1 MVNMEILTY
10 GADKSQFIQWFMP
23 KTEVKVKGVIAL
35 IHGGFWRQQH
45 DLSLMLP
52 LAQDLR
58 ATGWAVANIEYRR
71 ADCGG
76 EWPVIRDDVSMALQ
90 QVKQHAQQL
99 QLPERLL
106 SIGHS
111 VGGQLALL
119 TAPQVDA
126 VVALAPVTDV
136 VRAYHDK
143 LGEAAAQAFFKT
155 SPEKNSSLFLAASP
169 IAQLP
174 LGCPILLIHGFLDER
189 VPVSYAREFNQRA
202 IEAGDQMWYWEEPL
216 SHQQVIDPSLGFW
229 SRVKGWLEQR

>member
-76 EWPVIRDDVSMALQ
+76 NGL
-90 QVKQHAQQL
+90 
-99 QLPERLL
+99 
-106 SIGHS
+106 
-111 VGGQLALL
+111 
-119 TAPQVDA
+119 
-126 VVALAPVTDV
+126 
-136 VRAYHDK
+136 
-143 LGEAAAQAFFKT
+143 
-155 SPEKNSSLFLAASP
+155 
-169 IAQLP
+169 
-174 LGCPILLIHGFLDER
+174 
-189 VPVSYAREFNQRA
+189 
-202 IEAGDQMWYWEEPL
+202 
-216 SHQQVIDPSLGFW
+216 
-229 SRVKGWLEQR
+229 